1 VYEGIVLYF
10 DGQAIEHSCLPW
22 LCFTILYQLES
33 CLPLIQ
39 NMIFLNHCNYFFRS
53 MLITHYL
60 NEHGFPLWFSWQLI
74 LFDLLLFYI
83 CEWNN
88 ESRGCLFLKQQYRGW
103 WYSQDLLS
111 FLKVYWLYT
120 VYFIEVWLWLD
131 QYCLLNHTLICTWNQ
146 PVLRATRVKLLKK
159 TAGALMGLKFT
170 LTDDESDALPI
181 MQHTRVVLDSCL
193 TDN

>member
-1 VYEGIVLYF
+1 
-10 DGQAIEHSCLPW
+10 
-22 LCFTILYQLES
+22 
-33 CLPLIQ
+33 
-39 NMIFLNHCNYFFRS
+39 MIFLNHCNYFFRS

-60 NEHGFPLWFSWQLI
+60 NEQGFPLWFSWQLI

-111 FLKVYWLYT
+111 FLKVYSLYT

-181 MQHTRVVLDSCL
+181 MHHTRVVLDSCL
-193 TDN
+193 TDNWLEVWQPYHCITLPSVYFGCFGNWRL